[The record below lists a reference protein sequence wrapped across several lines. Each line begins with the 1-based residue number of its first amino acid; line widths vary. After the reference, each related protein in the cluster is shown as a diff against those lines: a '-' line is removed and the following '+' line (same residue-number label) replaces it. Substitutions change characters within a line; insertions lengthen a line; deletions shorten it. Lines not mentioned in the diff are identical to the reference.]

1 MYIYVIYY
9 IKMGDIRE
17 NIKNILKE
25 YTEEELYDYK
35 PNFSADDLLKY
46 IESEWDV
53 EMLEMID
60 SKIQQRISYLTQ
72 IMDMGMKTKVTGF
85 KRYDD

>member
-9 IKMGDIRE
+9 SVMSNIRE
-17 NIKNILKE
+17 NIKHTLKE

-46 IESEWDV
+46 IESEWDI

-60 SKIQQRISYLTQ
+60 SKIQERISHLTQ

>member
-1 MYIYVIYY
+1 
-9 IKMGDIRE
+9 MGNIRE
-17 NIKNILKE
+17 NIKNVLKE

-46 IESEWDV
+46 IESEWDI
-53 EMLEMID
+53 EMLELID
-60 SKIQQRISYLTQ
+60 SKIQERIGYLTQ
-72 IMDMGMKTKVTGF
+72 IMDMGMKTKITGF

>member
-1 MYIYVIYY
+1 MSNRNVI
-9 IKMGDIRE
+9 K
-17 NIKNILKE
+17 KILKE

-53 EMLEMID
+53 EMLELINGR
-60 SKIQQRISYLTQ
+60 INQRIHFLNQ
-72 IMDMGMKTKVTGF
+72 LIGAAGKKDVIGF
-85 KRYDD
+85 RR